1 MPAAPTRSGARNLPI
16 VLGLSLAF
24 TVTVVDPLVLSL
36 NLTEVSRALH
46 VPPNLVGLLSG
57 AATLVVAAAVLAAG
71 NVGDAFGLKR
81 LLMLGLVVVTVAN
94 LLSTLSPGYGFLL
107 AMRFLDGLGL
117 TGLLGVSLAL
127 LKVSV
132 TPEKRPGALGVF
144 MAIEMLLCGVTPAF
158 AGWLV
163 EVVGW
168 RSMFLISPVLCLLS
182 LWLNGRYVPRPPAQ
196 ERRRLD
202 VAAVLLVGAALLS
215 LVVGMAAAQN
225 GVARPETWVPLLIS
239 LTAAV
244 LFVLHERRAPE
255 PAVDLAL
262 FRVPAF
268 SVALAAA
275 LTLNFLG
282 AGFSFSLGQF
292 GAAVL
297 SLPPQTIG
305 LLFLPGTGL
314 VAGAVIL
321 AGHLMGQYTPRPVM
335 VTGLL
340 VLTASAWVM
349 AGTAG
354 PAMALWLLLLATWLC
369 NLGVTITST
378 SVSETVLSH
387 APRGRSGTVA
397 SIQSA
402 CCMTGSALGPTVYV
416 LLLNFFF
423 HQEWLADAT
432 SRGLSEPK
440 AQQAVDAV
448 RSQMAVSPPG
458 TAVYDPNLLRQ
469 AAGLNLGLDFSN
481 GLRLTMLTVSLLP
494 FLLAV
499 AAHFLMPGWR
509 RKTRKQ
515 DPAQASPE

>member
-1 MPAAPTRSGARNLPI
+1 MPTAPTRSSARDLPVI
-16 VLGLSLAF
+16 LGPALAF

-36 NLTEVSRALH
+36 NLSEVSHALH
-46 VPPNLVGLLSG
+46 VPPNLVGLLTG

-71 NVGDAFGLKR
+71 NLADAFGLKR
-81 LLMLGLVVVTVAN
+81 LLMSGLAVVCVAN
-94 LLSTLSPGYGFLL
+94 LLSMLAPGYGFLL

-117 TGLLGVSLAL
+117 TCLLGVSLAL

-132 TPEKRPGALGVF
+132 TPEKRPAALGVF

-163 EVVGW
+163 QAAGW
-168 RSMFLISPVLCLLS
+168 RSMFLIAPLLCVLS
-182 LWLNGRYVPRPPAQ
+182 LWLTARYVPRPPAQ

-202 VAAVLLVGAALLS
+202 VAAVVLVGLALLS

-225 GVARPETWVPLLIS
+225 GVTRPQTWVPLLIS

-244 LFVLHERRAPE
+244 AFVLHERRAPE

-275 LTLNFLG
+275 LALNFLG
-282 AGFSFSLGQF
+282 TGFSFSLGQF

-297 SLPPQTIG
+297 SLPPQAIG

-314 VAGAVIL
+314 VAGSVIL
-321 AGHLMGQYTPRPVM
+321 AGHLMGRYTPRPVM

-340 VLTASAWVM
+340 VLTASALVM

-354 PAMALWLLLLATWLC
+354 PTMALWLLLLATWLC

-378 SVSETVLSH
+378 SVSETVLAH
-387 APRGRSGTVA
+387 APQGRSGTVA
-397 SIQSA
+397 SMQSA
-402 CCMTGSALGPTVYV
+402 SCMTGAALGPTVYV

-423 HQEWLADAT
+423 HREWLADAAT
-432 SRGLSEPK
+432 RGLSVPR
-440 AQQAVDAV
+440 ATQAVDAV
-448 RSQMAVSPPG
+448 RSQLAVSPPG

-469 AAGLNLGLDFSN
+469 AAGLDLGLDFSN
-481 GLRLTMLTVSLLP
+481 GLRLTMLIVSLLP
-494 FLLAV
+494 LLLAV
-499 AAHFLMPGWR
+499 AAHFLMPGPSSVR
-509 RKTRKQ
+509 RS
-515 DPAQASPE
+515 AG